1 MFNPIT
7 RENKINPKFINIF
20 FKCNELVKNNILLLT
35 VLFFF
40 NASILTIFNNY
51 PVRPDEIWYLENL
64 MYPAENKKLFFRFY
78 HFYFGKLL
86 SFLFNNPLIAAK
98 YCSIFFT
105 NLIIIFSYKISML
118 NTNSKFISGLC
129 ALVVSTY
136 PYLLILSS
144 NFSTDITATCFAII
158 YIYIINKIIL
168 KKNANL
174 DYIILGILFIF
185 GVFSKQSNIVLVAP
199 TLLLM
204 YFIKN
209 EFNIKFYLLG
219 IFAGLAFL
227 STLNFMFL
235 DNFFYHINPKNYLDF
250 LLRFKGQLS
259 NDILQNIRRTA
270 SYTIRVFSEIPWLIY
285 LIVPICF
292 GYLNIKSTNIK
303 KNILIIISL
312 TAACILLFESMHI
325 SYAGLKLHPRYLI
338 IFNVPIIIVFFII
351 YSEEISKLNISLST
365 SVAFV
370 LFSFFLL
377 FLLSLNTKIFINAR
391 EFFLLISI
399 FVVPVLLGLLMNNK
413 LNYAI
418 LISLFLV
425 IILNNLSLAL
435 GQFKITNDFN
445 YEYTETRNL
454 LKKCKNTE
462 INIEI
467 DYNRIN
473 KGLII
478 FLHADKIIDA
488 NQYALLKKQIIKKNK
503 IVLLNQTTTQKKIV
517 TCHLNLQK
525 KLNLKKFQNFT
536 IFSSII
542 KLIFIALR
550 DGNLNIIFSF
560 NKI

>member
-1 MFNPIT
+1 ML
-7 RENKINPKFINIF
+7 
-20 FKCNELVKNNILLLT
+20 CT

-40 NASILTIFNNY
+40 NISILTIFNNY
-51 PVRPDEIWYLENL
+51 PVRPDELWYLENL
-64 MYPAENKKLFFRFY
+64 MYPTENKKLFFRFF

-168 KKNANL
+168 KKNINV
-174 DYIILGILFIF
+174 DYIILGILLIF
-185 GVFSKQSNIVLVAP
+185 GIFSKQSNIVLIVP
-199 TLLLM
+199 TLLLI

-209 EFNIKFYLLG
+209 KFNIKFYLLG
-219 IFAGLAFL
+219 IFAGLTFL
-227 STLNFMFL
+227 SILNFMFL

-250 LLRFKGQLS
+250 LFRFKGQLS
-259 NDILQNIRRTA
+259 NDILQNIQRTT

-292 GYLNIKSTNIK
+292 GYLKMESTKIK

-325 SYAGLKLHPRYLI
+325 PYAGLKLHPRYLI

-351 YSEEISKLNISLST
+351 YSEEISKLNVSLST

-377 FLLSLNTKIFINAR
+377 FLLSLNTKIIINAK
-391 EFFLLISI
+391 EFFLIISI
-399 FVVPVLLGLLMNNK
+399 FAVPILLGLLMNNK
-413 LNYAI
+413 LNYII
-418 LISLFLV
+418 LTFLFLV
-425 IILNNLSLAL
+425 IILNNFSLAL
-435 GQFKITNDFN
+435 RQFRITNDYN
-445 YEYTETRNL
+445 YEYTEIRNL
-454 LKKCKNTE
+454 LKNCKNKE

-478 FLHADKIIDA
+478 FLHADKIIDVD
-488 NQYALLKKQIIKKNK
+488 QYALLKKQIIKKNK
-503 IVLLNQTTTQKKIV
+503 IVLLNQTNIQKKN
-517 TCHLNLQK
+517 CNLSFETPK
-525 KLNLKKFQNFT
+525 KIKFKKISKLHY
-536 IFSSII
+536 IF
-542 KLIFIALR
+542 
-550 DGNLNIIFSF
+550 
-560 NKI
+560 